1 MTFRKRPREQRSE
14 TRWHHH
20 HEMEEEPRSSS
31 EVSVSMES
39 HPVCVCVCVCECV
52 SVCVLMFLQKWIVYT
67 VLKSCELRVKVTPQ
81 KKKKQR
87 QKKRSDLSEGRQQP
101 INDRM
106 SWKCE
111 SIFFFCFSRIK
122 HATHTNTKSLSLH
135 FVLSEVSE
143 WSILTTTRFTWDA
156 SHDSSLNVELS
167 CRSVC
172 VCVQTSGCDASAPPA
187 AQHEHNWTL
196 NSVKLWFILN

>member
-1 MTFRKRPREQRSE
+1 MTSSPRDGGRTTKFLWSQCFDGK
-14 TRWHHH
+14 
-20 HEMEEEPRSSS
+20 SS
-31 EVSVSMES
+31 
-39 HPVCVCVCVCECV
+39 CVCVCVCECV
-52 SVCVLMFLQKWIVYT
+52 SVCVLMFLQKWNVYT
-67 VLKSCELRVKVTPQ
+67 VLKNCELRVKVTPQ

-172 VCVQTSGCDASAPPA
+172 VCVQTSGSWCISAPCCPTW
-187 AQHEHNWTL
+187 AQL
-196 NSVKLWFILN
+196 DLKLS

>member
-1 MTFRKRPREQRSE
+1 MTSSPRDGGRTTKFLWSQCFDGK
-14 TRWHHH
+14 
-20 HEMEEEPRSSS
+20 SS
-31 EVSVSMES
+31 
-39 HPVCVCVCVCECV
+39 CVCVCVCECV
-52 SVCVLMFLQKWIVYT
+52 SVCVLMFLQKWNVYT
-67 VLKSCELRVKVTPQ
+67 VLKNCELRVKVTPQ

-143 WSILTTTRFTWDA
+143 WSIFTTRRFTRRFTWLQFKCWA
-156 SHDSSLNVELS
+156 QLQI
-167 CRSVC
+167 C
-172 VCVQTSGCDASAPPA
+172 VFVFRLQARDASAPPA